1 MGPSHN
7 SHNGLAP
14 AGTPK
19 RVKMES
25 SDSSDDEAPLAKKA
39 KGNEAPLSLKRPAP
53 DDHDEESSDSDAPLG
68 KPEATKKTV
77 TKVLAKQED
86 ASDSDSDVP
95 LSGAT
100 ASAAK
105 QGKSNGTTAK
115 AKAKSEEAEEEEDED
130 EEDEEEDDEDDE
142 GDSKAKLSKQKIEH
156 SGSGGAKWATL
167 YHTGPR
173 FPPDYEPLPK
183 SVKFKYEGKPVDLPP
198 DAEEAAMFY
207 AVKLETQHARDKVF
221 NANFFEDFRKVLKEH
236 PPRDGT
242 KIKEFSKCDFQQ
254 MYDHWK
260 AVKDKEK
267 EDKKMMAP
275 SARKKQLEEKKKL
288 EAEMKTCV
296 VDGLEQRVGN
306 VIVEPPALFLGRG
319 EHPKKGR
326 IKRRVPP
333 EAITI
338 NHTLGDKAHP
348 PPQPPPGRKW
358 KEVKEDRSTT
368 WLAFWIENINGQ
380 YKYMYLDATSQFKSN
395 SDREK
400 FEKARN
406 LDKVVKK
413 LRKNIDNMLSSKQRL
428 ERQLGT
434 VIWLIDNYSLRAGN
448 EKGDEEAAT
457 YGVCSLLV
465 EHVKALNDAKNQ
477 VKLEFLGKD
486 SMRFKETLN
495 VPERIFKNF
504 KMFTQSTRD
513 AKGAVAVKKKTDEI
527 FDKVDVSQDTDALAC
542 VFKKLKMWPTDE
554 RRQQIPSESA
564 NGGQK
569 GLSAKVFRTYNAST
583 TFQGLLNQ
591 TEENLRRAG
600 LKPTIQTL
608 RDQYNQANRLV
619 AILCNHQK
627 TINPVQSDKAAARF
641 EERMLAIKYDRFK
654 ERQKLLTYANA
665 KQLKKEFPVQKKEW
679 TAKWDLIL
687 EEVDIT
693 PEQIQE
699 HEERTILNKKD
710 RLQAT
715 FDQEDKSQKGGR
727 REEEDGK
734 GKNSKKPKT
743 QKEVDEQ
750 KKALDNELKVLAK
763 ERKTNKSENGSS
775 VNVVS
780 TAKKVLN
787 KVAQMEKLVAEQAT
801 KEKTSDVSLGTSKLN
816 YIDPRITVSWL
827 KKWDRKL
834 VELEK
839 KQGKS
844 GASPTKKVKKEEVDD
859 VKPSSKKGKG
869 KEEKTNKTA
878 DSDKMEL
885 DLKIIP
891 ISHYFPQTMLKKFK
905 WAAQEEDG
913 SDLSPEWVFVD
924 DAESKIRDNMSS
936 ARRKGGAAADED
948 SDEDDDEDEDD
959 EEQAKDNAE
968 ARKAVASA
976 KVSAVKLEDK
986 KKNNAAS
993 AGASKAKAKDEDD
1006 SSDEDAPL
1014 AKNGSNGTSAQAKD
1028 DDSSDDDAPL
1038 AKK

>member
-1 MGPSHN
+1 M
-7 SHNGLAP
+7 
-14 AGTPK
+14 
-19 RVKMES
+19 
-25 SDSSDDEAPLAKKA
+25 
-39 KGNEAPLSLKRPAP
+39 
-53 DDHDEESSDSDAPLG
+53 
-68 KPEATKKTV
+68 
-77 TKVLAKQED
+77 
-86 ASDSDSDVP
+86 
-95 LSGAT
+95 
-100 ASAAK
+100 
-105 QGKSNGTTAK
+105 
-115 AKAKSEEAEEEEDED
+115 
-130 EEDEEEDDEDDE
+130 
-142 GDSKAKLSKQKIEH
+142 
-156 SGSGGAKWATL
+156 
-167 YHTGPR
+167 
-173 FPPDYEPLPK
+173 
-183 SVKFKYEGKPVDLPP
+183 
-198 DAEEAAMFY
+198 
-207 AVKLETQHARDKVF
+207 
-221 NANFFEDFRKVLKEH
+221 
-236 PPRDGT
+236 
-242 KIKEFSKCDFQQ
+242 
-254 MYDHWK
+254 
-260 AVKDKEK
+260 
-267 EDKKMMAP
+267 
-275 SARKKQLEEKKKL
+275 
-288 EAEMKTCV
+288 
-296 VDGLEQRVGN
+296 
-306 VIVEPPALFLGRG
+306 
-319 EHPKKGR
+319 
-326 IKRRVPP
+326 
-333 EAITI
+333 
-338 NHTLGDKAHP
+338 
-348 PPQPPPGRKW
+348 
-358 KEVKEDRSTT
+358 
-368 WLAFWIENINGQ
+368 
-380 YKYMYLDATSQFKSN
+380 
-395 SDREK
+395 
-400 FEKARN
+400 
-406 LDKVVKK
+406 
-413 LRKNIDNMLSSKQRL
+413 
-428 ERQLGT
+428 
-434 VIWLIDNYSLRAGN
+434 
-448 EKGDEEAAT
+448 
-457 YGVCSLLV
+457 
-465 EHVKALNDAKNQ
+465 
-477 VKLEFLGKD
+477 
-486 SMRFKETLN
+486 
-495 VPERIFKNF
+495 
-504 KMFTQSTRD
+504 
-513 AKGAVAVKKKTDEI
+513 
-527 FDKVDVSQDTDALAC
+527 
-542 VFKKLKMWPTDE
+542 
-554 RRQQIPSESA
+554 
-564 NGGQK
+564 
-569 GLSAKVFRTYNAST
+569 
-583 TFQGLLNQ
+583 
-591 TEENLRRAG
+591 
-600 LKPTIQTL
+600 
-608 RDQYNQANRLV
+608 
-619 AILCNHQK
+619 
-627 TINPVQSDKAAARF
+627 QSDKAAARF

-715 FDQEDKSQKGGR
+715 FDRSELERQYLEEQAKKAKEEDGAASGKKQKKTKAKKEEEG
-727 REEEDGK
+727 EEEDGK

-775 VNVVS
+775 INVVS